1 VHEHT
6 SRKGVLRLAP
16 AALLT
21 ALFLSAAALPASA
34 QHSAFLL
41 DAISADLGRPGEIV
55 SPLDMEFT
63 RAQLR
68 NPRVLR
74 ARLDARLNLKRLFHA
89 ARVPYRAE
97 QVYLRAF
104 KRERALELW
113 VKPRGAE
120 VFTLIKTYDVC
131 SISGDLGPKRR
142 QGDRQVP
149 EGYYE
154 IDLFNPISDY
164 LLSLHVNYPNNVDRA
179 QPGRGGNMGGDI
191 YIHGGCQSIGCLAM
205 TDEGIEELY
214 WMAVEVRAAGQ
225 TRIPVHIFPARLDD
239 EGFNRLVKSFAKQP
253 QLGAFWSNLKP
264 GFDYFEEH
272 RRLPLVVAGTDGKY
286 RYSDLA
292 DASRRVKNGS
302 RAVDAQLEPS
312 KSAAGTGTGATSR

>member
-1 VHEHT
+1 M
-6 SRKGVLRLAP
+6 RLALT
-16 AALLT
+16 ALLT
-21 ALFLSAAALPASA
+21 GLLGSVGAVPASA

-41 DAISADLGRPGEIV
+41 DAISADLARPGDVV
-55 SPLDMEFT
+55 SPLDMDFT

-68 NPRVLR
+68 NTRVLR

-89 ARVPYRAE
+89 ARVPYPAE

-154 IDLFNPISDY
+154 IDLFNPLSDY

-179 QPGRGGNMGGDI
+179 RPGRGGNMGGDI

-205 TDEGIEELY
+205 TDDGIEELY

-239 EGFNRLVKSFAKQP
+239 VGFTRLVKSFAKQP
-253 QLGAFWSNLKP
+253 QLGVFWANLKP
-264 GFDYFEEH
+264 GFDYFEAH

-286 RYSDLA
+286 RYSGLA
-292 DASRRVKNGS
+292 DASAGVKNAA
-302 RAVDAQLEPS
+302 RAVDSQAKPG
-312 KSAAGTGTGATSR
+312 KSPAGVGTGATSR